1 MYNEFDKARLKQIH
15 DILMEFGSG
24 KFPSRLERSDLNDD
38 MEALFALVNMTIEEV
53 SDFFHHKGYANQN
66 ETYHYLIRSF
76 FILDNH
82 DIIVAYNSNIKELLF
97 FDDKELNAIPFDSL
111 LNNKSKSDW
120 KLLKFKLAQ
129 KGTPPDNEFIV
140 LSFKTK
146 QDSIFIMYCLVNKV
160 LIDIDLAEGL
170 IISSVEIKKDSE
182 KRKRELYLKVT
193 AGQHKD
199 ATNNDTPSA
208 KHIKYE
214 ITLKSGDL
222 IKLKKV
228 YEYIQENL
236 NKPLPPLKKLAA
248 SVGTNEYRL
257 KHGFKKLYG
266 QTVYSFLKSE
276 RLRKAR
282 QLVKSSDIPFK
293 TIFKVTGFKHAS
305 HFSKA
310 FKKKYGLTP
319 KDMREQSFYD

>member
-1 MYNEFDKARLKQIH
+1 M
-15 DILMEFGSG
+15 
-24 KFPSRLERSDLNDD
+24 
-38 MEALFALVNMTIEEV
+38 
-53 SDFFHHKGYANQN
+53 
-66 ETYHYLIRSF
+66 
-76 FILDNH
+76 
-82 DIIVAYNSNIKELLF
+82 
-97 FDDKELNAIPFDSL
+97 
-111 LNNKSKSDW
+111 
-120 KLLKFKLAQ
+120 
-129 KGTPPDNEFIV
+129 
-140 LSFKTK
+140 
-146 QDSIFIMYCLVNKV
+146 
-160 LIDIDLAEGL
+160 
-170 IISSVEIKKDSE
+170 
-182 KRKRELYLKVT
+182 
-193 AGQHKD
+193 
-199 ATNNDTPSA
+199 
-208 KHIKYE
+208 
-214 ITLKSGDL
+214 
-222 IKLKKV
+222 
-228 YEYIQENL
+228 